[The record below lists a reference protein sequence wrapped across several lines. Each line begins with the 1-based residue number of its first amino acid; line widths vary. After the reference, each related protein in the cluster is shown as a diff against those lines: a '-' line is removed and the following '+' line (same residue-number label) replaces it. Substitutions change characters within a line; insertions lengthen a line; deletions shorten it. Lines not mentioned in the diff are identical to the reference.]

1 MKAIAQDPYGTADGL
16 ELRDIDRPVPRA
28 DEVLIQVHA
37 AGVDPSILHLMTG
50 KPYIARPALGLRKP
64 KNPVRGWDVAGV
76 VETVGAK
83 VTGFKPGDE
92 VFGCGD
98 GSLAEYTRA
107 SADKLA
113 PKPSN
118 LTFEQA
124 AALPV
129 SGVTAYQALSGKA
142 RPRPEQKVLVIGAS
156 GGIGTYAIQLAVSYE
171 AEVTAVCGPGKAD
184 FVRALGAT
192 DVIDYTSQE
201 ITDARHQFD
210 IILDAAGN
218 RPLSLLRRALAPK
231 GVLVIAGGEGGGDW
245 VGGLGRQLRGYALT
259 PFLGQTLSSVIATV
273 RHKDLLTLKRLV
285 EAGTIAPAIDR
296 TYPLTEAVAAIKH
309 LETGHPQ
316 GKIVVAI

>member
-16 ELRDIDRPVPRA
+16 ELRDIDRPVPR
-28 DEVLIQVHA
+28 DSEVLVLVHA
-37 AGVDPSILHLMTG
+37 AGVDPSVLHLMTG
-50 KPYIARPALGLRKP
+50 KPYIARLALGFRKP

-83 VTGFKPGDE
+83 VTSFKPGDE
-92 VFGCGD
+92 VFGSGD
-98 GSLAEYTRA
+98 GSFAEYTCAR
-107 SADKLA
+107 ADKLA
-113 PKPSN
+113 PKPGN

-129 SGVTAYQALSGKA
+129 SGVTAYQGLSGKS
-142 RPRPEQKVLVIGAS
+142 RPTPGQKVLVIGAS
-156 GGIGTYAIQLAVSYE
+156 GGIGTYAIQLAVSYK

-184 FVRALGAT
+184 FVRSLGAT

-201 ITDARHQFD
+201 ITDSKHLFD

-231 GVLVIAGGEGGGDW
+231 GVLVMAGGEGGGDW
-245 VGGLGRQLRGYALT
+245 VGGMGRQLRGYALS
-259 PFLGQTLSSVIATV
+259 PFLGQTLSSLIAIV
-273 RHKDLLTLKRLV
+273 RHEDLMTLKRLA
-285 EAGTIAPAIDR
+285 EDGTITPAIDR
-296 TYPLTEAVAAIKH
+296 TYPLSEAVAAIQH

-316 GKIVVAI
+316 GKIVLTI

>member
-1 MKAIAQDPYGTADGL
+1 MKAIAQGPYGTVDSL
-16 ELRDIDRPVPRA
+16 ELRDLRRPAPRD
-28 DEVLIQVHA
+28 DEVLVQVRA

-50 KPYIARPALGLRKP
+50 KPYIARLALGIRKP

-83 VTGFKPGDE
+83 VTGFKTGDE
-92 VFGCGD
+92 VFGSGD
-98 GSLAEYTRA
+98 GSLAEYTCA
-107 SADKLA
+107 KADKLA
-113 PKPSN
+113 PKPGN

-142 RPRPEQKVLVIGAS
+142 RPKPGQRVLVIGAS

-171 AEVTAVCGPGKAD
+171 AEVTAVCGPGQAD

-201 ITDARHQFD
+201 ITDSKHRFD

-231 GVLVIAGGEGGGDW
+231 GALVMAGGEGGGDW
-245 VGGLGRQLRGYALT
+245 VGGLGRQLRGYALS
-259 PFLGQTLSSVIATV
+259 PFLGQTLSSLIARV
-273 RHKDLLTLKRLV
+273 RQQDLLTLKRLA
-285 EAGTIAPAIDR
+285 ETGTIAPAIDR
-296 TYPLTEAVAAIKH
+296 TYPLSEAVAAIKH
-309 LETGHPQ
+309 LERGHPR
-316 GKIVVAI
+316 GKIVVTV